1 MAWKVVS
8 RIDVNK
14 CNAKAAP
21 VICPPCSGPDCGEI
35 KKCQVTLTDTKE
47 AGTYRT
53 PLIKLD
59 ARWRSCFNRTNTRK
73 SNDFWISLISI
84 KECESKDQSNCPRQ
98 MLDFSRMTVS
108 GGSPAGIPTAESP
121 VVVIEGKN
129 PVQGT
134 SNSAY
139 VKITVTLQNDRL
151 SIRIQ
156 LNKNNG
162 DDKWQWLPTGKYN
175 VMFFRIKIFGQ
186 MALVMLPKSSD
197 KSTHKLVEHE
207 ITDNVRLPTSKAGY
221 FQDFV
226 VKTRLSLEFPI
237 RAPNG
242 QVLKVKKTP
251 TQNGR
256 ATYVDVEFA
265 SHHFT
270 NGIFE
275 YGPINGKLTWR
286 QLSKAQAESEELAAG
301 SFESSEEDNERQAQ
315 SSACSLNTW
324 FTMF

>member
-1 MAWKVVS
+1 
-8 RIDVNK
+8 
-14 CNAKAAP
+14 
-21 VICPPCSGPDCGEI
+21 
-35 KKCQVTLTDTKE
+35 
-47 AGTYRT
+47 
-53 PLIKLD
+53 LIKLD

-108 GGSPAGIPTAESP
+108 GGSTAGIPTAESP

-226 VKTRLSLEFPI
+226 VKTLSLW
-237 RAPNG
+237 NS
-242 QVLKVKKTP
+242 QSVLLMDKFSRSRRLPLKTAVQP
-251 TQNGR
+251 MLMLNLLLITSPM
-256 ATYVDVEFA
+256 E
-265 SHHFT
+265 S
-270 NGIFE
+270 
-275 YGPINGKLTWR
+275 
-286 QLSKAQAESEELAAG
+286 LSMDRSMANSPG
-301 SFESSEEDNERQAQ
+301 DN
-315 SSACSLNTW
+315 
-324 FTMF
+324 